1 MDPKEKNEQERPFA
15 YPKPT
20 ENDVQLNNQPEY
32 VDQEPNRDT
41 NEISDMAGPEKTD
54 QDFRNEHR
62 QDLSSPD

>member
-1 MDPKEKNEQERPFA
+1 MDTREKNEQERPFA

-41 NEISDMAGPEKTD
+41 NEISDMAGPETTEQEALKKD
-54 QDFRNEHR
+54 
-62 QDLSSPD
+62 S